1 MADELIPTIPTSTDT
16 IDYLMPLVLNAI
28 TGSDNTRHV
37 YRRHLERFWEWYT
50 EHRRAP
56 LSKAI
61 VREYLMYLQE
71 NGAGAA
77 TYNQAL
83 AVLRLL
89 AAEAADAGLL
99 ADTAAIGIDKIKS
112 APQRGRRTGNWLSP
126 AQARALV
133 VTPDVSD
140 LAGKRDRALLGL
152 LLECGLRRDEA
163 VTVQVEQIQERQE
176 RWVLADLLGKGRK
189 YRTVPIPTRCAVKIL
204 DWIEAAHLTTGPI
217 IRSIDRHG
225 NIGAGMSTTA
235 AYKIGVRCAKDAGI
249 TRLAPHDLRRTFG
262 RLAHANGAK
271 IEQISLTYGH
281 SKISTT
287 ERYLGIEQDLNTA
300 PCDAMD
306 IEAGANRK
314 KRK

>member
-1 MADELIPTIPTSTDT
+1 VS
-16 IDYLMPLVLNAI
+16 
-28 TGSDNTRHV
+28 
-37 YRRHLERFWEWYT
+37 
-50 EHRRAP
+50 
-56 LSKAI
+56 
-61 VREYLMYLQE
+61 
-71 NGAGAA
+71 
-77 TYNQAL
+77 
-83 AVLRLL
+83 
-89 AAEAADAGLL
+89 AADKL
-99 ADTAAIGIDKIKS
+99 AKAK
-112 APQRGRRTGNWLSP
+112 
-126 AQARALV
+126 ARALV

-163 VTVQVEQIQERQE
+163 VTVQVEQVQERQE

-235 AYKIGVRCAKDAGI
+235 AYKIVLRCAKDAGI
-249 TRLAPHDLRRTFG
+249 TKLAPHDLRRTFG

-287 ERYLGIEQDLNTA
+287 ERYLGIEQDLDTA
-300 PCDAMD
+300 PCDTID
-306 IEAGANRK
+306 IEAGTNRK
-314 KRK
+314 ERK